1 MHWCNFWAWDTDQGL
16 NTETET
22 MSSRVHNALIPLTLA
37 ALALAACGKK
47 PAEEPVASD
56 DPAALAAATEA
67 EALKIREEELAR
79 REAELALKEKE
90 KELADREAALAK
102 ASQPKA
108 APRPAAAPAA
118 SPSKPKPA
126 PVAAGPRDYVIPAGT
141 SISVQLPAEISTKTA
156 KVGQRLT
163 GNLTNDIVVDGKV
176 VAKAGAPV
184 QGSVTEVISGSK
196 TIGGKP
202 TLGLSFDS
210 ITSNGGDRPIS
221 ARITQ
226 VADKSD
232 KAGDTAKIAGGAVA
246 GGVVGHQIDSDQGK
260 VIGALIGAAA
270 GTVAARKTGKEVVLP
285 AGTVVGMTLE
295 SPVTVTM

>member
-1 MHWCNFWAWDTDQGL
+1 MP
-16 NTETET
+16 
-22 MSSRVHNALIPLTLA
+22 SRTSQMLIPLALA

-47 PAEEPVASD
+47 PAEEPVAAD
-56 DPAALAAATEA
+56 DPAAQAAAAEA
-67 EALKIREEELAR
+67 EALKAREEELAR

-102 ASQPKA
+102 ASQPK
-108 APRPAAAPAA
+108 PVSRPPAAAPTPAPA
-118 SPSKPKPA
+118 KPKPT

-141 SISVQLPAEISTKTA
+141 SISVQLPAELSTKTA
-156 KVGQRLT
+156 KVGQRIT

-184 QGSVTEVISGSK
+184 QGSITEVISGSK

-202 TLGLSFDS
+202 TLGLTFDS
-210 ITSNGGDRPIS
+210 LTSSGGDRPIS

-246 GGVVGHQIDSDQGK
+246 GGVVGHQIDSDKGK

-270 GTVAARKTGKEVVLP
+270 GTAAAKKTGKEVVLP
-285 AGTVVGMTLE
+285 AGTVVGMTLD
-295 SPVTVTM
+295 SSVTVTM

>member
-1 MHWCNFWAWDTDQGL
+1 
-16 NTETET
+16 
-22 MSSRVHNALIPLTLA
+22 LIPIVLTA
-37 ALALAACGKK
+37 FALAACGKK
-47 PAEEPVASD
+47 PAEEPLAAD
-56 DPAALAAATEA
+56 DPAALAAAEET
-67 EALKIREEELAR
+67 EALKAREEELAR
-79 REAELALKEKE
+79 READIALQEKE

-102 ASQPKA
+102 ASQPKP

-118 SPSKPKPA
+118 SPSKPKPVPT
-126 PVAAGPRDYVIPAGT
+126 PVASGPRDYVIPAGT

-202 TLGLSFDS
+202 TLGLRFDS
-210 ITSNGGDRPIS
+210 ITSNGGDRPMS

-246 GGVVGHQIDSDQGK
+246 GGVIGHQIDSDKGK
-260 VIGALIGAAA
+260 VIGALLGAAA
-270 GTVAARKTGKEVVLP
+270 GTAAAKKTGKEVVLP
-285 AGTVVGMTLE
+285 AGTVVGLTLD

>member
-1 MHWCNFWAWDTDQGL
+1 M
-16 NTETET
+16 
-22 MSSRVHNALIPLTLA
+22 PLKTSHVLVPVALA

-47 PAEEPVASD
+47 PAEEPLVAE
-56 DPAALAAATEA
+56 DPAALAASEEA
-67 EALKIREEELAR
+67 AEMQAKQEDLAR

-102 ASQPKA
+102 ANAPKPAPRPVAKAPAPSQPKST
-108 APRPAAAPAA
+108 PT
-118 SPSKPKPA
+118 
-126 PVAAGPRDYVIPAGT
+126 PVAAGPKNYVVPAGT
-141 SISVQLPAEISTKTA
+141 SLSVQLPAELSTKRA
-156 KVGQRLT
+156 KIGQRIS

-176 VAKAGAPV
+176 VAKAGALV

-202 TLGLSFDS
+202 TLGITFDNL
-210 ITSNGGDRPIS
+210 TFEGGDRPIN

-246 GGVVGHQIDSDQGK
+246 GGVIGHQMDSDKGK

-270 GTVAARKTGKEVVLP
+270 GTAAAKKTGKEVVLP
-285 AGTVVGMTLE
+285 AGTVIGMTLE

>member
-1 MHWCNFWAWDTDQGL
+1 MHSRT
-16 NTETET
+16 
-22 MSSRVHNALIPLTLA
+22 SRVLVTIALS

-47 PAEEPVASD
+47 PAEEPLAAAD
-56 DPAALAAATEA
+56 DPAAQAAAEEA
-67 EALKIREEELAR
+67 ADLQARQEELAR

-90 KELADREAALAK
+90 RELADREALLAR
-102 ASQPKA
+102 ANA
-108 APRPAAAPAA
+108 
-118 SPSKPKPA
+118 PKPA
-126 PVAAGPRDYVIPAGT
+126 PKPAAPAPAPAKKPTPKPVATGPKDYVVPAGT
-141 SISVQLPAEISTKTA
+141 SLSVQLPAAVSTKTA

-163 GNLTNDIVVDGKV
+163 GNLTDDIVVDGKV
-176 VAKAGAPV
+176 VARAGTPV
-184 QGSVTEVISGSK
+184 QGSITEVISGSK

-202 TLGLSFDS
+202 TLGITFDS
-210 ITSNGGDRPIS
+210 LTFEGGDRPIN

-232 KAGDTAKIAGGAVA
+232 KGGDTAKIAGGALA
-246 GGVVGHQIDSDQGK
+246 GGVVGHQIDSDKGK

-270 GTVAARKTGKEVVLP
+270 GTAAARKTGKEIVLP

>member
-1 MHWCNFWAWDTDQGL
+1 MPFRKSH
-16 NTETET
+16 
-22 MSSRVHNALIPLTLA
+22 VLIPIALA
-37 ALALAACGKK
+37 AIALAACGKK
-47 PAEEPVASD
+47 PAEEPVAAD
-56 DPAALAAATEA
+56 DPAALAAAEEA
-67 EALKIREEELAR
+67 AAMQAREEELAR
-79 REAELALKEKE
+79 READLALKEKE

-102 ASQPKA
+102 ASQPRP
-108 APRPAAAPAA
+108 APRPAAPVAAP
-118 SPSKPKPA
+118 PKPKPA
-126 PVAAGPRDYVIPAGT
+126 PTPVASGPRDYVIPAGT
-141 SISVQLPAEISTKTA
+141 SFSVQLPAEVSTKTA

-163 GNLTNDIVVDGKV
+163 GNLTSDLVVDGKV

-202 TLGLSFDS
+202 TLGLTFDS

-246 GGVVGHQIDSDQGK
+246 GGVVGHQIDSDKGK
-260 VIGALIGAAA
+260 IIGAIIGAAA
-270 GTVAARKTGKEVVLP
+270 GTAAAKKTGKEVVLP
-285 AGTVVGMTLE
+285 AGTVVGLTLD

>member
-1 MHWCNFWAWDTDQGL
+1 MTSKKFH
-16 NTETET
+16 
-22 MSSRVHNALIPLTLA
+22 ALIPI
-37 ALALAACGKK
+37 ALVAFALAACGKK
-47 PAEEPVASD
+47 PAEEPVAAD
-56 DPAALAAATEA
+56 DPAALAAAEEA
-67 EALKIREEELAR
+67 AARQAREEELAR
-79 REAELALKEKE
+79 REAEIALKEKE

-102 ASQPKA
+102 VSQPKSVT
-108 APRPAAAPAA
+108 RPAAAPAA
-118 SPSKPKPA
+118 APPKPKPA
-126 PVAAGPRDYVIPAGT
+126 PAPVASGPRDYVIPAGT

-163 GNLTNDIVVDGKV
+163 GNLTSDIVVDGKV

-210 ITSNGGDRPIS
+210 ITSSGGDRPIS

-246 GGVVGHQIDSDQGK
+246 GGVVGHQIDSDKGK
-260 VIGALIGAAA
+260 IIGALIGAAA
-270 GTVAARKTGKEVVLP
+270 GTAAARKTGSELVLP
-285 AGTVVGMTLE
+285 AGTVVGMTLD

>member
-1 MHWCNFWAWDTDQGL
+1 MP
-16 NTETET
+16 
-22 MSSRVHNALIPLTLA
+22 SRTTRVLVPVALS

-47 PAEEPVASD
+47 PAEDPLAAAD
-56 DPAALAAATEA
+56 DPAAAQAAADEA
-67 EALKIREEELAR
+67 ADLQARQEELAR

-90 KELADREAALAK
+90 KELADREAALAR
-102 ASQPKA
+102 ASAPKA
-108 APRPAAAPAA
+108 APKPVAAAPA
-118 SPSKPKPA
+118 PSKPKPKPT
-126 PVAAGPRDYVIPAGT
+126 PVAAGPKNYVVPSGT
-141 SISVQLPAEISTKTA
+141 SLSVQLPAEISTKTA

-163 GNLTNDIVVDGKV
+163 GNLTDDIVVDGKV
-176 VAKAGAPV
+176 VARAGSPV
-184 QGSVTEVISGSK
+184 QGSITQVISGSK

-202 TLGLSFDS
+202 TLGITFDS
-210 ITSNGGDRPIS
+210 LTFEGGDRPIN

-246 GGVVGHQIDSDQGK
+246 GGVVGHQIDSDKGK

-270 GTVAARKTGKEVVLP
+270 GTAAARKTGKEVVLP